1 MIYKMARHR
10 NEYSKD
16 VKGGTFIK
24 DRNGK
29 LMTNREEVLKVWEG
43 HYSGLLNH
51 EGNMSDLEL
60 PKYVHDK
67 VNVIEITDM
76 E

>member
-1 MIYKMARHR
+1 MARHR
-10 NEYSKD
+10 NEYSKN

-29 LMTNREEVLKVWEG
+29 LVTNQEDVLKVWEG
-43 HYSGLLNH
+43 LYNELLSY